1 MRNEESSA
9 PKRLQVESQQPPQ
22 PAVAP
27 PAVAAAPLRPPSLA
41 EVQHGIFDL
50 AGHLGVGVGGG
61 GGGGIAPTS
70 APASHEIHE
79 HGHSQPMV
87 CDDCEAEGAD
97 AGHCSHLALGDDA
110 DAFTAGFFH
119 SHFEHEG
126 GGGSSSGA

>member
-1 MRNEESSA
+1 
-9 PKRLQVESQQPPQ
+9 
-22 PAVAP
+22 
-27 PAVAAAPLRPPSLA
+27 
-41 EVQHGIFDL
+41 
-50 AGHLGVGVGGG
+50 
-61 GGGGIAPTS
+61 
-70 APASHEIHE
+70 
-79 HGHSQPMV
+79 MV